1 MTTERIESYLA
12 THLLQLF
19 VLLQHLVIF
28 FCPLRQF
35 IHIISTGNKLS
46 ILSIE
51 PVGSIRTATCRQD
64 GCTVLIRHTD
74 HFRLKICMHSDLVAD
89 GRGQQITRRH
99 AALLPVIGAHRIH
112 AVVLRAIYLL
122 PVNHKVIAT
131 YTMESRRRT
140 RIDRCMADGCNRW
153 HIVNETIVTRITFV
167 HQTAKTILTILV
179 IIARQIIP
187 SHLVYND
194 TYHELRTLVY
204 ICVSHDLHR
213 RTKHHSQ

>member
-1 MTTERIESYLA
+1 
-12 THLLQLF
+12 
-19 VLLQHLVIF
+19 
-28 FCPLRQF
+28 
-35 IHIISTGNKLS
+35 
-46 ILSIE
+46 
-51 PVGSIRTATCRQD
+51 
-64 GCTVLIRHTD
+64 
-74 HFRLKICMHSDLVAD
+74 MHSDLVAD
-89 GRGQQITRRH
+89 GRSEQVTRRH
-99 AALLPVIGAHRIH
+99 TPLLSIIASHRIH
-112 AVVLRAIYLL
+112 TIVLRTIHLL